1 MRLSLLVLALV
12 PVRSEEPLYKQ
23 AGAPIPARVAD
34 LIARMTPTELIV
46 QLQNKNEGGWDQI
59 PNITAEYGAT
69 GIGSLFLDEMQNRSW
84 GYYPTSTP
92 LDTLRA
98 RNALQRSFLSSTRLS
113 IPISFCEE
121 LLHSERGAVS

>member
-34 LIARMTPTELIV
+34 LIAHMTPAELLA

-84 GYYPTSTP
+84 GYYVNTARHASRMERSPEIFPFKHASI
-92 LDTLRA
+92 DTDLVLRRTLA
-98 RNALQRSFLSSTRLS
+98 Q
-113 IPISFCEE
+113 
-121 LLHSERGAVS
+121 